1 MQFEELVKAFG
12 TAVEAGDGTALAS
25 LFTEDGVYH
34 DMFYGAFEGRAAI
47 REMLEGLFHRD
58 AKDFRWDF
66 LDPVSNGKVG
76 YAHWLFSY
84 TGTTRHIDGK
94 RVVFDGVGLFF
105 LEDGMIARY
114 EDVANSVVP
123 LKQMGVPQPA
133 VERQI
138 GKWQGWLE
146 ARSGYAEHA
155 NL

>member
-1 MQFEELVKAFG
+1 MQFEELVKTFG
-12 TAVEAGDGTALAS
+12 AAVEAGNGAALAE
-25 LFTEDGVYH
+25 LFTLDGVYH

-47 REMLEGLFHRD
+47 KEMVEGVFHRD

-84 TGTTRHIDGK
+84 TGTTRYTDGV

-105 LEDGMIARY
+105 LEDGLIARY

-123 LKQMGVPQPA
+123 LKQMHVPQA
-133 VERQI
+133 AIDRQI
-138 GKWQGWLE
+138 EKWQSWLKV
-146 ARSGYAEHA
+146 RPGYAEHA
-155 NL
+155 SR